1 MCGRLARA
9 TQWLLTVAAAN
20 AGEAVHGA
28 VMIGVLLAAED
39 ARHEGYG
46 ATIEAA
52 ALVLALY
59 WLTSLYA
66 HTLGTRLRQREPLDA
81 ALVWR
86 SCVHELPLLEGALLP
101 VVALLVAWAAG
112 FAVTSGVTAALWAT
126 VASIVVLEVIAGGRS
141 RQRRG
146 LSLQAVAGATMGLAL
161 IALKLVL
168 H

>member
-1 MCGRLARA
+1 MGGWPSRA
-9 TQWLLTVAAAN
+9 TRWLLTVAGGNAAD
-20 AGEAVHGA
+20 AVYGA

-52 ALVLALY
+52 AIVLAIY
-59 WLTSLYA
+59 WLTSFYT
-66 HTLGTRLRQREPLDA
+66 HTLGMRLQRREPLDA
-81 ALVWR
+81 GLLWR
-86 SCVHELPLLEGALLP
+86 SCVHELPLLEGALVP

-112 FAVTSGVTAALWAT
+112 FGVTSGVTAALWAT
-126 VASIVVLEVIAGGRS
+126 AASIVVLELAAGWRS
-141 RQRRG
+141 GDRRG
-146 LSLQAVAGATMGLAL
+146 LWRQALAGATMGLAL

>member
-1 MCGRLARA
+1 VRGRLARA
-9 TQWLLTVAAAN
+9 TQWLLIVAAGN

-66 HTLGTRLRQREPLDA
+66 HTLGTRLRKREPLNA
-81 ALVWR
+81 TLVWR
-86 SCVHELPLLEGALLP
+86 SCVHELPLLEGALVP

-126 VASIVVLEVIAGGRS
+126 VASIVVLEVIAGGRA

-146 LSLQAVAGATMGLAL
+146 PWLQAVAGATMGLAL

>member
-1 MCGRLARA
+1 MSGRLSQA
-9 TQWLLTVAAAN
+9 TKWLLVVATEN
-20 AGEAVHGA
+20 AGEAVYGA
-28 VMIGVLLAAED
+28 LMIGVLLAAED

-59 WLTSLYA
+59 WLTRIYA
-66 HTLGTRLRQREPLDA
+66 DTLGSRLGRRRRLDA
-81 ALVWR
+81 ALLWR
-86 SCVHELPLLEGALLP
+86 SCVHELPILEGALIP
-101 VVALLVAWAAG
+101 TVALLVAWAAG

-126 VASIVVLEVIAGGRS
+126 VASIVVLELAAGWRS
-141 RQRRG
+141 RGRRG
-146 LSLQAVAGATMGLAL
+146 IWLEAVASATLGLAL

>member
-1 MCGRLARA
+1 MRGRLARA
-9 TQWLLTVAAAN
+9 TQWLLTVAAGN